1 MFLEH
6 CVSQRT
12 RDSIRCIFVQL
23 LAGFLWSGP
32 SLGQTAGTHGGI
44 GSLNE
49 PERCEGLTVVA
60 TRKRIPIAA
69 HRGRAEVLAT
79 GLAVER
85 E

>member
-1 MFLEH
+1 MFLDH

-12 RDSIRCIFVQL
+12 RGSLRCILVQL

-60 TRKRIPIAA
+60 TRKRMPIAA
-69 HRGRAEVLAT
+69 HRSRAEVLAT